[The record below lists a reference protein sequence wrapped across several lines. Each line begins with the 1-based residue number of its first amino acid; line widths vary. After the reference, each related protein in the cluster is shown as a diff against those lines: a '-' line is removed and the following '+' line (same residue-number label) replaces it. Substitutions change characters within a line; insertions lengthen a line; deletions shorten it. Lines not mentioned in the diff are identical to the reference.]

1 MNHRLRFLGLGVL
14 GLFTL
19 SACNEG
25 QSPIGS
31 TADDAISVGGVP
43 ALVHGPPDAT
53 GVNDLSPFA
62 MPGNRMLANGV
73 GLWEQASGTIVIA
86 APAGVTPLTGI
97 LYWGSRT
104 DTGDPAQ
111 ITVDLN
117 GGGGTLITGD
127 YIGFTDIATGD
138 PSHTFRADLADFT
151 LTVLPGV
158 TTLDINVLAPQ
169 QIQGATLVLPYTDG
183 TGFFEV
189 LDGNDWI
196 FLEEPTPPGG
206 DGQLHQFDV
215 PAGGGERT
223 GTLWVVAG
231 DMEDLDPPRPHSMTV
246 TVNGVATNYDRP
258 FGVGNPGRD
267 GDQWDTFSDQLTIP
281 AGATTVT
288 VQAFSDA
295 GAPQPASYY
304 LALAALSVPDLPP
317 PPGGGEGC
325 TPGYWKQ
332 PHHFDSWTAPYAPDD
347 DFSDYFENAFP
358 GMTLLDVL
366 KQGGGGL
373 KALGRHTVAA
383 LLNAAS
389 PGVDYDLT
397 TADVIM
403 DFNDVFPGTK
413 QEYNALK
420 DDFADFNEQGCPLN

>member
-1 MNHRLRFLGLGVL
+1 MNDRLRFLGLGVF
-14 GLFTL
+14 GLFVL
-19 SACNEG
+19 SGCNEG
-25 QSPIGS
+25 QSPIGHA
-31 TADDAISVGGVP
+31 ADEAVGVGGVP
-43 ALVHGPPDAT
+43 ALVHGPPDAG
-53 GVNDLSPFA
+53 GVDDLSPFA

-73 GLWEQASGTIVIA
+73 GLWGETSGNIVIA

-104 DTGDPAQ
+104 ATGDPAQ
-111 ITVDLN
+111 ITVSLN
-117 GGGGTLITGD
+117 GGAGTPVTGD
-127 YIGFTDIATGD
+127 YIGFTSITTGD
-138 PSHTFRADLADFT
+138 DSHTFRANLADFGLVVAPGNT
-151 LTVLPGV
+151 DVGITVVASQG
-158 TTLDINVLAPQ
+158 
-169 QIQGATLVLPYTDG
+169 IQGATLVLPYTDG
-183 TGFFEV
+183 AGFFEV

-196 FLEEPTPPGG
+196 FLEEPTPPGP
-206 DGQLHQFDV
+206 DGELHQFDV

-258 FGVGNPGRD
+258 FGFGKTGRD
-267 GDQWDTFSDQLTIP
+267 GDQWDTFSDNLTIP
-281 AGATTVT
+281 AGATAVT

-304 LALAALSVPDLPP
+304 LALTALSVPDVPPP

-332 PHHFDSWTAPYAPDD
+332 PHHFDSWTGYDPEDL
-347 DFSDYFENAFP
+347 FSSAFEDAFP
-358 GMTLLDVL
+358 GMTLLEVL

-389 PGVDYDLT
+389 
-397 TADVIM
+397 
-403 DFNDVFPGTK
+403 
-413 QEYNALK
+413 
-420 DDFADFNEQGCPLN
+420 